1 MPDDEDIRQV
11 MDEEKRRGVRRKRL
25 DTELRK
31 KVEKT

>member
-11 MDEEKRRGVRRKRL
+11 MEEEKRRGVRRKRL